1 MAERRYC
8 KNTVPGRQGRGKKYP
23 AKVRAEVVMAMI
35 GTNSI
40 CAVARKYGVPESTI
54 RSWVAEEAKKPDGE
68 FAIARAEAAREIAA
82 RAALGAKAQVSY
94 LQQRAAENQR
104 AAEIRTKL
112 QQRLDEDARARNY
125 ELGVLLK
132 SEEENLQDA
141 AETGLVIR
149 SAPGTYDRQLTYE
162 ERTELE
168 KQLERYES
176 LAMSDKDAAKVT
188 AVLLTAAEKAAAL
201 VPKDEGSGQSA
212 APAVLMER
220 QDEGGQQEVVLDG
233 SGTVYKPAGHL
244 AAAAQAGS
252 LYAPQ
257 RGRSAVRRGSRRRK
271 ERCTGDRSAAAGGHS
286 ALPRAD
292 RAENLPAAFGA
303 DRQDDAVL
311 QAGIPESAV
320 QRFQPRMDL
329 SERGEDLLWQHV
341 PHAGQ
346 IQLSGQSL

>member
-68 FAIARAEAAREIAA
+68 FAKARAEAAREIAA

-94 LQQRAAENQR
+94 LQQR

-149 SAPGTYDRQLTYE
+149 SAPGTYDRQLTDE

-233 SGTVYKPAGHL
+233 SGTV
-244 AAAAQAGS
+244 
-252 LYAPQ
+252 
-257 RGRSAVRRGSRRRK
+257 
-271 ERCTGDRSAAAGGHS
+271 
-286 ALPRAD
+286 
-292 RAENLPAAFGA
+292 
-303 DRQDDAVL
+303 
-311 QAGIPESAV
+311 
-320 QRFQPRMDL
+320 
-329 SERGEDLLWQHV
+329 
-341 PHAGQ
+341 
-346 IQLSGQSL
+346 